1 MFNEADRDYFR
12 QKAEEDFEQIIYPKN
27 QESTIHNLTQTGD
40 TCPLFGLN
48 FSDMILEEKSGQPA
62 NHESVSTTPNSAS
75 ADSTNYENLDNTL
88 NENITCSDPPRLL
101 NNTLHIPPNDNK
113 CNIEPSPTKNLLP
126 GIYNINSKNTYH
138 KTVKE
143 ATDPDLPYN
152 TETREKIHKEFS
164 QLPDEPDKRLKKF
177 RIAKEFNELMCLLDS
192 ILQTNNI
199 DPRCSSCLNCGKCK
213 ELAITCNTNLEARQH
228 MEEIILKE
236 CIKFDPN
243 RGNFCVPLPLK
254 DDPETALGDNADQ
267 SKSFYKRV
275 VNKLAKSPDDRKAI
289 IKSFNKQIELGFIQK
304 LSTMPKELQD
314 SITSKK
320 MYVIPWNFVYK
331 EASIST
337 PVRIVINASSKTSTG
352 KSLNQILCKGL
363 PKINLLPLLMTLTAD
378 PVLLTL
384 DLQKFYNSAKL
395 PDSHYHLQ
403 CVWWQQDLDESIPP
417 ELYVLKTH
425 TYGVVSS
432 GRILE
437 LCLEKLA
444 QANIHN
450 TPFHRLFTKTVYVDD
465 AFASC
470 RSKQDAEKL
479 IEDCK
484 EILPR
489 YGFTAKGYAQSYV
502 RPAEEISEMSEGL
515 PTVSA
520 VGMLWV
526 PETDIL
532 RIRPPYFNFG
542 GKKNRG
548 KITSGTVFTGQTF
561 DDLNKF
567 VPLELT
573 LRMAA
578 SQVASVW
585 DPCGLAGCWYLGVK
599 HILRMSVSSIAS
611 KGREKWEMA
620 LNKTLRDLWVVK
632 FWEMIQLS
640 KINFPRC
647 TFPTTSKYTE
657 HIIVSLSDMGKIGKL
672 QCFYSL
678 KKISR
683 DNYHVQLIYSKSQ
696 LGDKRSV
703 PCQEL
708 DSMNEAASVLD
719 RICTCFERVDRRAML
734 VDSTPCIYW
743 LSKDPVQLNTFHRL
757 KVMNILRNCD
767 KKDIF
772 HLPTN
777 YNSSDVG
784 TKSPVDLKHI
794 LPGSFFSK
802 GPNILKFGIDG
813 CMERSYI
820 KSIDEVLLNPA
831 VKAATDD
838 GFTHPHEP
846 KLFNITGTQGAEP
859 SKAITGDL
867 TCGNPTKD
875 DIQANLDEELDDSD
889 KFVASFKEDECSKED
904 EEEIYSIVDEG
915 TNPNEFIGAFS
926 EIHRSHK
933 IQVLKEVQSSAMI
946 DQDSVHE
953 SINIFTKLSPNGPT
967 PEEPWLFGNNF
978 ASQNQDLPPRTY
990 NIEPDLNTEG
1000 TLPQLPPSQ
1009 GVQFG
1014 RESKS
1019 EKIIQHMDSQ
1029 CTDSAEPYQRD
1040 NPCNNQDPDKTILAV
1055 GKEFQNKV
1063 TERFEFNNYLVNPL
1077 SRTWA
1082 QSIRIVSIVLNFL
1095 RQLIIRR
1102 IQKNTTT
1109 TTQSALTDWQAI
1121 HQRIFCSEHEPVLQD
1136 CFTNLCFIVSDNLA
1150 INRKTDRLVLAQ
1162 TRSSVKNKPIESKK
1176 LAYTDMFKNIQML
1189 KVAKHS
1195 AILYFLRL
1203 ASKEL
1208 SKFYPNS
1215 ILRKHTFVMQG
1226 LHFSKQRL
1234 LECDNIDDLMESEV
1248 ASHELGISNLLPCTD
1263 RYSPVGISIMM
1274 HMHRRAANHLGVD
1287 RTWSTVLSSVYIFQ
1301 GQSLLKDI
1309 VRSCFHCRR
1318 KLRKKFNT
1326 NYGPINKMSLT
1337 FAPVNEHV
1345 MLDMSGPY
1353 LVKSRINSKTTR
1365 AGSNLNK
1372 VYLLHTVCLTSYL
1385 HTIVI
1390 VEDYSAQGFTDALH
1404 RISSRYGYPSI
1415 VYTDGSTSQLKSLL
1429 TAQFTMKSFAGSIY
1443 KETGIEVRVSGSG
1456 GSSHSR
1462 QGRVER
1468 AIALFQRFV
1477 ENKRASIQELTI
1489 LQFDSL
1495 ICQATAFLNSMPL
1508 CHKKRVGTCI
1518 SSSLISPNSFL
1529 LGRRN
1534 NTRAPAG
1541 CPLLPDSRGK
1551 ILEAVQKASDG
1562 MLKYFTSAIP
1572 DLLLRPSNQKDPDKI
1587 RRGDMVL
1594 FAYEENAMAITYK
1607 LGLVTR
1613 LEFDGDD
1620 VPRIAELSYSNAQ
1633 ENDLPL
1639 TKTDKTKPKSTCRLT
1654 RKGIH
1659 TLIKIYSAEDA
1670 DINTDID
1677 SINSSV
1683 KTTSSLRT
1691 PETIKESEKNKEH
1704 GHLNTSNTLSIAD
1717 TEPVVPHIPK
1727 PLLTSQLAYLTS

>member
-1 MFNEADRDYFR
+1 
-12 QKAEEDFEQIIYPKN
+12 
-27 QESTIHNLTQTGD
+27 
-40 TCPLFGLN
+40 
-48 FSDMILEEKSGQPA
+48 MILEENSGQ
-62 NHESVSTTPNSAS
+62 S
-75 ADSTNYENLDNTL
+75 ADQKSVAITHNSKLTNPAHCKNLDSTL
-88 NENITCSDPPRLL
+88 KENIACSDPPQLL
-101 NNTLHIPPNDNK
+101 NNTPHVPSNSNT
-113 CNIEPSPTKNLLP
+113 CNIETSSPTNQP
-126 GIYNINSKNTYH
+126 PDAYSINPRQVNNANH
-138 KTVKE
+138 VAVKE
-143 ATDPDLPYN
+143 PTDPNLPDN
-152 TETREKIHKEFS
+152 RITREKIHKEFS
-164 QLPDEPDKRLKKF
+164 QLPNEPDKRLKKF
-177 RIAKEFNELMCLLDS
+177 RIAKEFNELGCLLDS
-192 ILQTNNI
+192 ILQTNSI

-254 DDPETALGDNADQ
+254 DDPETALGNNADQ

-275 VNKLAKSPDDRKAI
+275 VNKLSKAPEDRKAI

-314 SITSKK
+314 SITSKR
-320 MYVIPWNFVYK
+320 MYIIPWNYVYK

-395 PDSHYHLQ
+395 PESHYHLQ
-403 CVWWQQDLDESIPP
+403 CVWWEPDLDENLPP

-470 RSKQDAEKL
+470 RSKEDAERL

-484 EILPR
+484 EILPK
-489 YGFTAKGYAQSYV
+489 YGFTAKGYAQSYI
-502 RPAEEISEMSEGL
+502 RPAEEISEISEGL

-542 GKKNRG
+542 GRKNRG
-548 KITSGTVFTGQTF
+548 KITSGTAFSGHTF

-585 DPCGLAGCWYLGVK
+585 DPLGLAGCWYLGVK
-599 HILRMSVSSIAS
+599 HILRMSVSSITS
-611 KGREKWEMA
+611 KGREKWEIT
-620 LNKTLRDLWVVK
+620 LNKTLRDLWVIK
-632 FWEMIQLS
+632 FWEMIQLA
-640 KINFPRC
+640 KIDFPRC
-647 TFPTTSKYTE
+647 TFPITSKYTE

-678 KKISR
+678 KKINT

-708 DSMNEAASVLD
+708 DSMNEAAIVLD
-719 RICTCFERVDRRAML
+719 RICTCFEKVDRRAML
-734 VDSTPCIYW
+734 IDSTPCIYW

-757 KVMNILRNCD
+757 KVMNILRNCN
-767 KKDIF
+767 KEDIF

-784 TKSPVDLKHI
+784 TKSPVDLNHI

-802 GPNILKFGIDG
+802 GPDILKFGIDG
-813 CMERSYI
+813 CKKRSYI

-846 KLFNITGTQGAEP
+846 KLFNIAGVQGAEP
-859 SKAITGDL
+859 SKDISEDL
-867 TCGNPTKD
+867 TCGDPTKD
-875 DIQANLDEELDDSD
+875 DVQAILDKELNNPNE
-889 KFVASFKEDECSKED
+889 FIASFKEDEYSKED
-904 EEEIYSIVDEG
+904 EEEIYSIVDDG
-915 TNPNEFIGAFS
+915 TDPSEFIGAFG

-933 IQVLKEVQSSAMI
+933 IQVLKEIQSSAAI
-946 DQDSVHE
+946 DQNSMNESV
-953 SINIFTKLSPNGPT
+953 NIFTKLSPNGPT
-967 PEEPWLFGNNF
+967 PNEPWLFGNKF
-978 ASQNQDLPPRTY
+978 ANQKPNLTLGI
-990 NIEPDLNTEG
+990 NNLKPDLDTEG

-1009 GVQFG
+1009 GIQFG
-1014 RESKS
+1014 RGSRSK
-1019 EKIIQHMDSQ
+1019 ERMQHMDRQYS
-1029 CTDSAEPYQRD
+1029 TDSVETYQKND
-1040 NPCNNQDPDKTILAV
+1040 LNNGQDPDKTIMVV

-1063 TERFEFNNYLVNPL
+1063 TERFEFNEYLVNPL
-1077 SRTWA
+1077 SKTWA
-1082 QSIRIVSIVLNFL
+1082 QSIRILSIVLNFL
-1095 RQLIIRR
+1095 RQLIIRK
-1102 IQKNTTT
+1102 IQRSTITTI
-1109 TTQSALTDWQAI
+1109 QSSLTDWQAI

-1136 CFTNLCFIVSDNLA
+1136 CFTNLCFIVSDNIA
-1150 INRKTDRLVLAQ
+1150 TNRKNDRLVLVQ
-1162 TRSSVKNKPIESKK
+1162 TRSSVKSKPADTKK
-1176 LAYTDMFKNIQML
+1176 LTYTDMFKNIQEL

-1208 SKFYPNS
+1208 SRFYPKS
-1215 ILRKHTFVMQG
+1215 ILKKHTFVMQG

-1234 LECDNIDDLMESEV
+1234 LECDNIDDLMESEI
-1248 ASHELGISNLLPCTD
+1248 ASHELGISNLLPCAD

-1274 HMHRRAANHLGVD
+1274 HMHRRAATHLGVD

-1345 MLDMSGPY
+1345 MLDLSGPY
-1353 LVKSRINSKTTR
+1353 LIKARINAKSTR
-1365 AGSNLNK
+1365 AGSNAIK

-1385 HTIVI
+1385 HTIAI

-1429 TAQFTMKSFAGSIY
+1429 TAQFTMKSFTGSIY

-1477 ENKRASIQELTI
+1477 ENKRASIQELTL

-1508 CHKKRVGTCI
+1508 CHKKRVGACTG
-1518 SSSLISPNSFL
+1518 SSLISPYSFL
-1529 LGRRN
+1529 LGRRS

-1541 CPLLPDSRGK
+1541 CPVLPDSRGK
-1551 ILEAVQKASDG
+1551 ILEAVQRASDG

-1572 DLLLRPSNQKDPDKI
+1572 DLLLRPSSQKDPDKI

-1594 FAYEENAMAITYK
+1594 FAYEESTMAITYK

-1633 ENDLPL
+1633 ETDLPL
-1639 TKTDKTKPKSTCRLT
+1639 TKADKTKPKSTCRLT

-1659 TLIKIYSAEDA
+1659 TLTKIYSAEDA

-1677 SINSSV
+1677 CINSSV
-1683 KTTSSLRT
+1683 KTSSSLR
-1691 PETIKESEKNKEH
+1691 ISNLAKESANNEEH
-1704 GHLNTSNTLSIAD
+1704 SHFDKPNTRSTTNI
-1717 TEPVVPHIPK
+1717 EPVVPHIPK
-1727 PLLTSQLAYLTS
+1727 PLLISQLAYLTS

>member
-1 MFNEADRDYFR
+1 MILENKSDPSAIQEPVTTTYSSKSANLAHYKDPNNALKNNTTCSNPH
-12 QKAEEDFEQIIYPKN
+12 QSLNSLLHNPSNNNTCSIEPSSPKN
-27 QESTIHNLTQTGD
+27 QPPD
-40 TCPLFGLN
+40 TYNTNP
-48 FSDMILEEKSGQPA
+48 GQ
-62 NHESVSTTPNSAS
+62 
-75 ADSTNYENLDNTL
+75 ADSTNCEA
-88 NENITCSDPPRLL
+88 
-101 NNTLHIPPNDNK
+101 
-113 CNIEPSPTKNLLP
+113 
-126 GIYNINSKNTYH
+126 
-138 KTVKE
+138 VKE
-143 ATDPDLPYN
+143 LAIPILPDDSPV
-152 TETREKIHKEFS
+152 TSKKIHKEFS
-164 QLPDEPDKRLKKF
+164 QVPNEPDKRLKKF
-177 RIAKEFNELMCLLDS
+177 RIAKEFNDLGCLLDS

-213 ELAITCNTNLEARQH
+213 ELAITVNTNLEARQH
-228 MEEIILKE
+228 MEEKILKE
-236 CIKFDPN
+236 CIKFDPSK
-243 RGNFCVPLPLK
+243 GNFCVPLPLK
-254 DDPETALGDNADQ
+254 DDPETALGDNAEQ

-275 VNKLAKSPDDRKAI
+275 VTKLAKAPEDRKAI
-289 IKSFNKQIELGFIQK
+289 IKSFNKQVELGFIQR

-314 SITSKK
+314 SIKSKK
-320 MYVIPWNFVYK
+320 MYVIPWNYVYK

-395 PDSHYHLQ
+395 PESHYHLQ
-403 CVWWQQDLDESIPP
+403 CVWWQPDLDENLPP

-425 TYGVVSS
+425 TYGVISS

-444 QANIHN
+444 QANMHN

-465 AFASC
+465 AFANC
-470 RSKQDAEKL
+470 RNKHDAERL

-484 EILPR
+484 EILPK

-502 RPAEEISEMSEGL
+502 RPAEEISEISEGL

-542 GKKNRG
+542 GRKNRG

-561 DDLNKF
+561 EDLNNF

-599 HILRMSVSSIAS
+599 HILRMSVCSIAS
-611 KGREKWEMA
+611 KGREKWEMT
-620 LNKTLRDLWVVK
+620 LSKTLRDLWVIK
-632 FWEMIQLS
+632 FWEMVQLA

-647 TFPTTSKYTE
+647 TFPITNKYTE

-678 KKISR
+678 KKISK
-683 DNYHVQLIYSKSQ
+683 DNYHVQLIYTKSQ

-708 DSMNEAASVLD
+708 DSMNEAAINLD
-719 RICTCFERVDRRAML
+719 RICTCLEKVDRRAML

-757 KVMNILRNCD
+757 KVMNILSNCD

-784 TKSPVDLKHI
+784 TKSPVDLSHV

-802 GPNILKFGIDG
+802 GPDILKYGIDG

-846 KLFNITGTQGAEP
+846 KLFNMADKQKTEP
-859 SKAITGDL
+859 SQVVTGDL
-867 TCGNPTKD
+867 PCAEPTKD
-875 DIQANLDEELDDSD
+875 DIQSILDVELNDPYE
-889 KFVASFKEDECSKED
+889 FIASFKENECSKED
-904 EEEIYSIVDEG
+904 EEEIYSIVDDG
-915 TNPNEFIGAFS
+915 TDPNEFIGAFG
-926 EIHRSHK
+926 EVYRSHK
-933 IQVLKEVQSSAMI
+933 IQVLKEIQSSAAIEQNSI
-946 DQDSVHE
+946 DE
-953 SINIFTKLSPNGPT
+953 TINIFTKLSPKGPT
-967 PEEPWLFGNNF
+967 PNEPWLFGNKF
-978 ASQNQDLPPRTY
+978 ADQRPDPLPRSD
-990 NIEPDLNTEG
+990 NVEPDLKIEN

-1009 GVQFG
+1009 GIQFG
-1014 RESKS
+1014 RRSRPKDS
-1019 EKIIQHMDSQ
+1019 IQH
-1029 CTDSAEPYQRD
+1029 TDKQSPTEAEKCHIYD
-1040 NPCNNQDPDKTILAV
+1040 LNKGQDPDKAILVV

-1063 TERFEFNNYLVNPL
+1063 TERFEFNDYLINPL
-1077 SRTWA
+1077 SKTWS
-1082 QSIRIVSIVLNFL
+1082 QSIRILSMVLHFV
-1095 RQLIIRR
+1095 RKLIIKK
-1102 IQKNTTT
+1102 IQRNTITT
-1109 TTQSALTDWQAI
+1109 MQSSLTDWQAI

-1136 CFTNLCFIVSDNLA
+1136 CFTNLCFIVSDDLA
-1150 INRKTDRLVLAQ
+1150 INRKNDRLILAQ
-1162 TRSSVKNKPIESKK
+1162 TRSSVKNNPTDVKK
-1176 LAYTDMFKNIQML
+1176 LTYTDMFKNIQEL

-1208 SKFYPNS
+1208 SKFYPKS
-1215 ILRKHTFVMQG
+1215 ILKKHTFLMQG

-1287 RTWSTVLSSVYIFQ
+1287 RTWSAVLSSVYIFQ

-1345 MLDMSGPY
+1345 MLDLSGPY
-1353 LVKSRINSKTTR
+1353 SVKAKINAKVTR
-1365 AGSNLNK
+1365 AGSNAIK

-1385 HTIVI
+1385 HTIAI

-1429 TAQFTMKSFAGSIY
+1429 TAQLTMNSFTGSIF
-1443 KETGIEVRVSGSG
+1443 KETGIEIRVSGSG
-1456 GSSHSR
+1456 ASSHSR

-1477 ENKRASIQELTI
+1477 ENKRASIQELTL

-1508 CHKKRVGTCI
+1508 CHKKRIGACT
-1518 SSSLISPNSFL
+1518 SSILISPYSFL
-1529 LGRRN
+1529 LGRRS

-1541 CPLLPDSRGK
+1541 CPILPDSRGK

-1594 FAYEENAMAITYK
+1594 FAYEESTVAITYK

-1633 ENDLPL
+1633 ETDLPL
-1639 TKTDKTKPKSTCRLT
+1639 TKADKTKPKSTCRLT

-1659 TLIKIYSAEDA
+1659 TLIKIYSIDDA

-1677 SINSSV
+1677 CINSSV
-1683 KTTSSLRT
+1683 KASSSLRT
-1691 PETIKESEKNKEH
+1691 SNSIKESVNNEEH
-1704 GHLNTSNTLSIAD
+1704 NQLDRPNTQNGTTD
-1717 TEPVVPHIPK
+1717 VEPVVPHIPI
-1727 PLLTSQLAYLTS
+1727 PLLISQFAYLTS